1 MLVEMISKT
10 RRDVAD
16 DGAVQPFA
24 QSEMQKSMMDEMD
37 RRRHDWEKE
46 MHRMQE
52 DFFKVKVNLSIF
64 L

>member
-1 MLVEMISKT
+1 MVQMLSKT

-16 DGAVQPFA
+16 DGAVQPYA
-24 QSEMQKSMMDEMD
+24 QSEMQKAMMDEMD

-52 DFFKVKVNLSIF
+52 DFFKVSLRVF